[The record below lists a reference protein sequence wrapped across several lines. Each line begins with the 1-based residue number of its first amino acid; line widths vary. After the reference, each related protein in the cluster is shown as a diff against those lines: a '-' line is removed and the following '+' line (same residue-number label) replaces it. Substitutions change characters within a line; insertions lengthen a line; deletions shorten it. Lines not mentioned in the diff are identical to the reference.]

1 MPSNIV
7 HKNSH
12 IHLAAAGLSGAMGMP
27 GAAGLPMSGAAGSSQ
42 QEQYLAAA
50 QAAAAAAVTGN
61 TSMVQGQGQS
71 TGVSVPLLPYPYGTA
86 GVPWGAVYNPIA
98 AAQAAAN
105 LVQQQQQQQMNG
117 GATLSQSGSI
127 STPPGNITNGRRPPT
142 PTIQT
147 AGPPTPGPPSDSST
161 PASGAAGPNASPN
174 TPYIIPAF
182 IDPSS
187 GQLVRFGGGA
197 GQMPA
202 PGAPV
207 RLMGPA
213 HPGPHGQAASAQL
226 LMGNQQQVQQQQ
238 LAANLAALAASNP
251 AAAAAAAQG
260 FPASVALLNQQ
271 PNNLGIGGPGG
282 NNSSNISSLG
292 SPSIGSLS
300 GIIKCR
306 YLLLF

>member
-1 MPSNIV
+1 
-7 HKNSH
+7 
-12 IHLAAAGLSGAMGMP
+12 
-27 GAAGLPMSGAAGSSQ
+27 
-42 QEQYLAAA
+42 
-50 QAAAAAAVTGN
+50 
-61 TSMVQGQGQS
+61 
-71 TGVSVPLLPYPYGTA
+71 
-86 GVPWGAVYNPIA
+86 
-98 AAQAAAN
+98 
-105 LVQQQQQQQMNG
+105 
-117 GATLSQSGSI
+117 
-127 STPPGNITNGRRPPT
+127 
-142 PTIQT
+142 
-147 AGPPTPGPPSDSST
+147 
-161 PASGAAGPNASPN
+161 
-174 TPYIIPAF
+174 
-182 IDPSS
+182 
-187 GQLVRFGGGA
+187 
-197 GQMPA
+197 MPA

-306 YLLLF
+306 YL